1 MLSYVRLFM
10 TPWTAARRASLS
22 FTIWSLLKL
31 MSTESVMPS
40 NHLVLCRPLLLP
52 PSIFPNIRVFS
63 NKLALHMHSSGAQSI
78 GASASASVL
87 LMNIQDWFH
96 LGWTG
101 LISLQPKGLLRIFY
115 PTPQLKS
122 INSLVLS
129 FLYGPTPTSIHGY

>member
-40 NHLVLCRPLLLP
+40 NHLVLCRPRLLL

-87 LMNIQDWFH
+87 LMNIQDWFP

-101 LISLQPKGLLRIFY
+101 LISLQPKGLLRIFS

-122 INSLVLS
+122 ISSSVLS